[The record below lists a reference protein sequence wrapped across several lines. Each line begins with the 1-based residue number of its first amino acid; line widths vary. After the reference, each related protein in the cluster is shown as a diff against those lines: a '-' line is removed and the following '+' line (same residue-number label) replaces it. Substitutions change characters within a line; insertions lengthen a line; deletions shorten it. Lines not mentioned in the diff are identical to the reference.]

1 MDVYRSL
8 AELPPAPNGR
18 SIALGTF
25 DGVHRGHRQ
34 VIAAA
39 VEGAREHGLRSMV
52 VTFDPHPLQVLTPG
66 NAPQLLTTTETKAAL
81 AAQLGMEELLA
92 IPFTAEFAQQT
103 PEEFSEEVLAGAL
116 DVRRVAV
123 GENFRFGRGA
133 RGDAGSLRARKE
145 FETVVVPLVEYEG
158 EPVSSSRIRDLVASG
173 EMSAAA
179 DLLGSAYRL
188 VGDVM
193 TGDARGRELGMP
205 TVNLGLPPES
215 VIPAPGIYAG
225 RAHGD
230 TLGANVPAA
239 ISIGVR
245 PTFEDAG
252 DLRVEAHLIG
262 FAGDLYGERVTLE
275 FLERLRDEVKFDS
288 ADELVEQMR
297 KDVELTREIAGRA
310 QS

>member
-8 AELPPAPNGR
+8 AELAPAPNGR

-66 NAPQLLTTTETKAAL
+66 DAPQLLTTTGTKAAL
-81 AAQLGMEELLA
+81 AAQLGVEQLLA
-92 IPFTAEFAQQT
+92 IPFTAELARQT
-103 PEEFSEEVLAGAL
+103 PEQFCEEVLVGAL
-116 DVRRVAV
+116 DARRVAV

-133 RGDAGSLRARKE
+133 SGDAESLRARKE
-145 FETVVVPLVEYEG
+145 FETVVVPLVEHGG
-158 EPVSSSRIRDLVASG
+158 EPVSSSRIRELVSAG
-173 EMSAAA
+173 KVSAAA
-179 DLLGSAYRL
+179 DLLASPYRL

-193 TGDARGRELGMP
+193 PGDARGRELGMP

-225 RAHGD
+225 RAHGE

-245 PTFEDAG
+245 PTFEEAG

-262 FAGDLYGERVTLE
+262 YEGDLYGETVTLE

-297 KDVELTREIAGRA
+297 KDVQQTREIAGSA
-310 QS
+310 

>member
-8 AELPPAPNGR
+8 AELPPAPAGR

-25 DGVHRGHRQ
+25 DGVHRGHRG
-34 VIAAA
+34 VIEAA
-39 VEGAREHGLRSMV
+39 VEGARANGLRPAV

-66 NAPQLLTTTETKAAL
+66 DAPQLLTTTGTKAAL
-81 AAQLGMEELLA
+81 VAQLGVEELLA
-92 IPFTAEFAQQT
+92 IPFTAELSQQT
-103 PEEFSEEVLAGAL
+103 PEEFCEQVLAGAL
-116 DVRRVAV
+116 DARRVAV

-133 RGDAGSLRARKE
+133 SGDAELLRARKE
-145 FETVVVPLVEYEG
+145 FETVVVPLVEYG
-158 EPVSSSRIRDLVASG
+158 DEPVSSSRIRELVSAGDVS
-173 EMSAAA
+173 SAAK
-179 DLLGSAYRL
+179 LLASPYRL

-193 TGDARGRELGMP
+193 PGDARGRELGMP
-205 TVNLGLPPES
+205 TINLGLPPES

-252 DLRVEAHLIG
+252 DLRVEAYLIG
-262 FAGDLYGERVTLE
+262 FDGDLYGQTVTLE

-288 ADELVEQMR
+288 VEALQRQMRADVEQTE
-297 KDVELTREIAGRA
+297 KIAGSTR
-310 QS
+310 